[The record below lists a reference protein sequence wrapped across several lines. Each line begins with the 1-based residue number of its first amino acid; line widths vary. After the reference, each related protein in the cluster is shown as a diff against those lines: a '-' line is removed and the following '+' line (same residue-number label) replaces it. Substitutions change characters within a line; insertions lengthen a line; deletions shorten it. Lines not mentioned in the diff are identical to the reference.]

1 MPEKSALKLTNIFR
15 TLLFTDINFTDFIFT
30 DIIIHAKTFS
40 VKVMSVIIMSDNVG
54 SLIYWLLDL
63 SLNNP
68 RAAYSSM
75 QRSIGIMFVIMFRGS
90 PGEDGRAPVISGY
103 LPTFGHFF

>member
-30 DIIIHAKTFS
+30 DIIIHAKTSS

-63 SLNNP
+63 SSLLFDAEID
-68 RAAYSSM
+68 RDHVCYH
-75 QRSIGIMFVIMFRGS
+75 V
-90 PGEDGRAPVISGY
+90 
-103 LPTFGHFF
+103 